1 MFGFF
6 ILKLGLLLQML
17 IIPDNRILQK
27 ECKWSVF
34 KANDKFY
41 WKINDDEL

>member
-17 IIPDNRILQK
+17 IIPGNRILQK
-27 ECKWSVF
+27 EYKWSIF
-34 KANDKFY
+34 KANDKF
-41 WKINDDEL
+41 